1 MSLTNT
7 IIAAVAAA
15 GTVFAFFLAVLIYWE
30 STKREGARQER
41 QQAEQVTAWIEY
53 YESGVFRK
61 ILIPIAVNNG
71 SNQPIYQLVVSQVSL
86 PGGFKWR
93 DSGFDAVGDKSF
105 RLFLALVP
113 PGKKSYRMKNRADT
127 GGKDVPL
134 LGIELA
140 FTDAAGQHWC
150 RARDGTLKKLG
161 TPPAEAYQLTD
172 VAWFDAVSN
181 TEVPGV

>member
-1 MSLTNT
+1 
-7 IIAAVAAA
+7 
-15 GTVFAFFLAVLIYWE
+15 
-30 STKREGARQER
+30 
-41 QQAEQVTAWIEY
+41 
-53 YESGVFRK
+53 
-61 ILIPIAVNNG
+61 
-71 SNQPIYQLVVSQVSL
+71 
-86 PGGFKWR
+86 
-93 DSGFDAVGDKSF
+93 
-105 RLFLALVP
+105 
-113 PGKKSYRMKNRADT
+113 MKNRADT